1 MKIFRNLKN
10 NKKSCIIWSLMIFAI
25 GAMLQ
30 NGAGASAMAFNGRYY
45 DFFSVNLGSENNI
58 PSHRENFDG
67 GQRFSSGD
75 FGQFD
80 RKEMVPPMVRPG
92 TSPIVQNDAPR
103 GQFGGWDDDFSAP
116 YHHPSRRRNQD
127 QDQPFYPRLIPV
139 EFKEFPGDGG
149 DPTVCEVFKNCDDD
163 EDNDGGDND
172 VPPVTTTPEPAT
184 LALLGSGL
192 FGLAGL
198 RRRQRS

>member
-1 MKIFRNLKN
+1 MKIFRNFKD
-10 NKKSCIIWSLMIFAI
+10 NKKSYIIWALMIFAI

-45 DFFSVNLGSENNI
+45 DFFSVNLGSENST

-67 GQRFSSGD
+67 GRRFSSGD

-92 TSPIVQNDAPR
+92 NSPIAQNDAPR
-103 GQFGGWDDDFSAP
+103 GQFGGWDDDFGSAP
-116 YHHPSRRRNQD
+116 YQPSRRRNND
-127 QDQPFYPRLIPV
+127 QDQPISPRFVPV
-139 EFKEFPGDGG
+139 EFKEFPGDGT
-149 DPTVCEVFKNCDDD
+149 DPTICEVFQDCDDGD
-163 EDNDGGDND
+163 TDGGDVD
-172 VPPVTTTPEPAT
+172 IPPVTTTPEPAT

-198 RRRQRS
+198 RRKQRS